1 MKAIILNHPLVKHKL
16 SILRDK
22 GTGTKEFREIIG
34 ELSSFLCYEALR
46 DAIKYSFSYLKE
58 LNAPLNR
65 RNYEVAFK
73 RYKNNNL
80 FIEEDKRHKYLQ
92 YKLKK

>member
-46 DAIKYSFSYLKE
+46 DAD
-58 LNAPLNR
+58 LN
-65 RNYEVAFK
+65 EVEI
-73 RYKNNNL
+73 R
-80 FIEEDKRHKYLQ
+80 
-92 YKLKK
+92 

>member
-34 ELSSFLCYEALR
+34 ELSSFLCYEALS
-46 DAIKYSFSYLKE
+46 DAD
-58 LNAPLNR
+58 LNEVEIETPLTKMKA
-65 RNYEVAFK
+65 E
-73 RYKNNNL
+73 
-80 FIEEDKRHKYLQ
+80 
-92 YKLKK
+92 